1 MYLLSTIIAS
11 LVSFFILRWL
21 KKRRYCTD
29 LKRLD
34 GRTVLVTGEEIWPQ
48 LLQTSLIAG
57 SDCSVAVVKGSLGR
71 ADVHDV
77 TLCSVQPLHTI
88 DM

>member
-1 MYLLSTIIAS
+1 MYFLYTIIAS

-34 GRTVLVTGEEIWPQ
+34 GKTVLVTGKQPQ
-48 LLQTSLIAG
+48 LLQMSLIAG
-57 SDCSVAVVKGSLGR
+57 SVCSVAVVKVGLGSD
-71 ADVHDV
+71 DVHDMK
-77 TLCSVQPLHTI
+77 LCSVQLLHCI
-88 DM
+88 

>member
-1 MYLLSTIIAS
+1 MYFLYTIIAS

-34 GRTVLVTGEEIWPQ
+34 GKTVLVTGKQPQ
-48 LLQTSLIAG
+48 LLQMSLIAG
-57 SDCSVAVVKGSLGR
+57 SVCSVPVVKVSLG
-71 ADVHDV
+71 
-77 TLCSVQPLHTI
+77 
-88 DM
+88 